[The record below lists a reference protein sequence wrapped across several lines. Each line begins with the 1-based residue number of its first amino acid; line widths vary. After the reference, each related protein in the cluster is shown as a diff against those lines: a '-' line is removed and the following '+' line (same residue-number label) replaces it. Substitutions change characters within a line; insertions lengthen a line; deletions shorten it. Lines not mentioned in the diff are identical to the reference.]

1 MPDPTRVLHDIPRCI
16 GGGPERSI
24 LALARETAALGVDHR
39 HTVAV
44 LDPPVTPAM
53 FLQARR
59 LGITLAIAPAPDEL
73 VGLAADA
80 DVVQVHYWNHP
91 ALSATL
97 RTVAL
102 PDARVLLWCHVL
114 GLHAPQVFT
123 GDVARYAD
131 RVVLTSNA
139 SSSAEGSRAAVA
151 AGIPVDVVPALTDP
165 SRLDGFTPRA
175 HDGCVVG
182 YVGIVNAAKMHPRYA
197 EMCAAVTHPDARFEV
212 YGGGGGE
219 EALIQRATD
228 LGIAERLVVHGP
240 TEDVRAALEGM
251 DAFGYPLAVDSY
263 ATSEKV
269 LQEAMWVG
277 LPPVILGHGGAAGM
291 VTDGVTGVVAD
302 DEAAYARAVDR
313 LIADPELRARL
324 GAAARDHAR
333 TMYDPVRQTRAVL
346 TIVDDLLR
354 QPRRARPPLPGGD
367 DAPGAAF
374 VRSLGDRGGAFA
386 VSLAGPT
393 AGSGA
398 DAAADAADREIA
410 SSGDLVARGEGGVIH
425 HRNAFPDDPHLLLWS
440 GLVAAG
446 SGDTETAR
454 AEFAAA
460 HHHGLG
466 DDRPARYAADLDRS

>member
-1 MPDPTRVLHDIPRCI
+1 MPDPTHVLHVIPRCI

-44 LDPPVTPAM
+44 LDPPDTPAM

-91 ALSATL
+91 ALSTTL
-97 RTVAL
+97 RSVTV

-114 GLHAPQVFT
+114 GVHAPQVLT

-131 RVVLTSNA
+131 RLVLISDA
-139 SSSAEGSRAAVA
+139 SSAAEGTHAAVA
-151 AGIPVDVVPALTDP
+151 AGIPVDVVPALTDQ

-182 YVGIVNAAKMHPRYA
+182 YLGVVNAAKMHPHFA

-219 EALIQRATD
+219 EELTRRATE
-228 LGIAERLVVHGP
+228 LGIAERLVAHGP
-240 TEDVRAALEGM
+240 TEDVRHALEGM
-251 DAFGYPLAVDSY
+251 DVFGYPLAVDSY

-277 LPPVILGHGGAAGM
+277 LPPVILAHGGAAGM
-291 VTDGVTGVVAD
+291 VTDGETGLVAD
-302 DEAAYARAVDR
+302 DETAYVRAVDR
-313 LIADPELRARL
+313 LVADPALRARL
-324 GAAARDHAR
+324 GAAARAHAR
-333 TMYDPVRQTRAVL
+333 TTYDPVRQTRAVL
-346 TIVDDLLR
+346 TIVDNLLR
-354 QPRRARPPLPGGD
+354 QPRRAATAAPGRRRRARRRLRSLPRLPGRR
-367 DAPGAAF
+367 
-374 VRSLGDRGGAFA
+374 VRSEPGGSDCGPGCRCRGRGG
-386 VSLAGPT
+386 
-393 AGSGA
+393 
-398 DAAADAADREIA
+398 
-410 SSGDLVARGEGGVIH
+410 
-425 HRNAFPDDPHLLLWS
+425 
-440 GLVAAG
+440 
-446 SGDTETAR
+446 
-454 AEFAAA
+454 
-460 HHHGLG
+460 
-466 DDRPARYAADLDRS
+466 